1 MLYSQHF
8 TTCAQTFGKWFAFG
22 LKTENGTDK
31 VFFPSAILRFARLQ
45 KEEKAMKKQPLKGS
59 IVTNLTRI
67 ITSLCL
73 PNP

>member
-59 IVTNLTRI
+59 LQSAADQVLVSN
-67 ITSLCL
+67 
-73 PNP
+73 